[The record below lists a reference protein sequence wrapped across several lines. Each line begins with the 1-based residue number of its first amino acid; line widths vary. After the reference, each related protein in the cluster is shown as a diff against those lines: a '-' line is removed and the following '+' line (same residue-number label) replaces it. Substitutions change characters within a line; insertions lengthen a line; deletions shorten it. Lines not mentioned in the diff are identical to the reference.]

1 MKIQSNKSW
10 YKTISNVN
18 PIFYKS
24 SFNNPL
30 TTIPHNNSSTNLPS
44 PSLYRTERI
53 YSNNLAAKNNVQQ
66 YCDPTRNFWNLS
78 EKYQSTKQPQ
88 R

>member
-10 YKTISNVN
+10 YKAISNVN
-18 PIFYKS
+18 QIFYES

-30 TTIPHNNSSTNLPS
+30 TTIPPQQFFTKSSTSLPS

-53 YSNNLAAKNNVQQ
+53 
-66 YCDPTRNFWNLS
+66 FWKLRDATTPVEPIRS
-78 EKYQSTKQPQ
+78 ILESTKCT

>member
-10 YKTISNVN
+10 YKAISNIN

-30 TTIPHNNSSTNLPS
+30 TTIPHNHSSKNLPS
-44 PSLYRTERI
+44 PSLYRTE
-53 YSNNLAAKNNVQQ
+53 KM
-66 YCDPTRNFWNLS
+66 FWKLRDATTLVEPIRS
-78 EKYQSTKQPQ
+78 ILESTKCT

>member
-10 YKTISNVN
+10 YKAISNVN

-24 SFNNPL
+24 TSINNPL
-30 TTIPHNNSSTNLPS
+30 TTIPPNLQR
-44 PSLYRTERI
+44 PSLYRAERI
-53 YSNNLAAKNNVQQ
+53 
-66 YCDPTRNFWNLS
+66 FWKLRDATTPVKLIRS
-78 EKYQSTKQPQ
+78 ILESTKCT

>member
-10 YKTISNVN
+10 YKAISNIN

-30 TTIPHNNSSTNLPS
+30 TTILPNLLR
-44 PSLYRTERI
+44 PSLYRTE
-53 YSNNLAAKNNVQQ
+53 KM
-66 YCDPTRNFWNLS
+66 FWKLRDATTLDKLIRTIL
-78 EKYQSTKQPQ
+78 ESTKCT